1 MQGKTFVHWLPA
13 RMRGYLVAGI
23 VAVALAGCATTPEL
37 TTSEARITAPVDAMI
52 IPPPGG
58 PAILKVVSTTFP
70 NAVRQEI
77 SLATRARTAGENKI
91 SVIMFAGKGGDGS
104 DAGLRDVPFT
114 QINLTEEAN
123 AAWPGAGMGV
133 SPYYVQNAYGPFGY
147 AIGKPANGDSCIY
160 AWQRIAPTL
169 KPSGG
174 VARGTIVVRLQWC
187 EQGADEQRLLDIMY
201 KLQFDGS
208 VFPPGRAPARIGA
221 RAAPIRPVGVEGFA
235 EVIPTAPA
243 APSRPPSRPAT
254 PAATTPVVTP
264 VAVPTVPAGAPIVP
278 LPSGTSGQTGP
289 TVPRPPAPTVV
300 VPAPPGATTQSP

>member
-1 MQGKTFVHWLPA
+1 MLGKYRTSFACFQG
-13 RMRGYLVAGI
+13 
-23 VAVALAGCATTPEL
+23 AVLGGVMAALLTGCATAPQL
-37 TTSEARITAPVDAMI
+37 PTSEARITAKVDAMI

-58 PAILKVVSTTFP
+58 PAIVHVVSTTFP
-70 NAVRQEI
+70 NAIRQDI

-104 DAGLRDVPFT
+104 DASLRDVPFT
-114 QINLTEEAN
+114 QINLTQEAS
-123 AAWPGAGMGV
+123 AAWPGAGMAV

-147 AIGKPANGDSCIY
+147 AIGKPANGDGCIY

-187 EQGADEQRLLDIMY
+187 ERGASEQQLLDIMY

-221 RAAPIRPVGVEGFA
+221 LAAPIRPVGVEGFA
-235 EVIPTAPA
+235 EVIRTAPA
-243 APSRPPSRPAT
+243 APVPT
-254 PAATTPVVTP
+254 PAPSQPAAP
-264 VAVPTVPAGAPIVP
+264 VAATAVAVTAPPVGTPIVP
-278 LPSGTSGQTGP
+278 LPGGASGQTGP
-289 TVPRPPAPTVV
+289 TVPRPPASTVIVPT
-300 VPAPPGATTQSP
+300 PPGSSSQ